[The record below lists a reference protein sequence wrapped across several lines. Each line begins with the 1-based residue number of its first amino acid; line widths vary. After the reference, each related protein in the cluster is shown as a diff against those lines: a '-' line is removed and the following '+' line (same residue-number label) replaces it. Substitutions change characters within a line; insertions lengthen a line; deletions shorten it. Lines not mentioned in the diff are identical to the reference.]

1 MEKKRWGL
9 IYSGLCLAL
18 VFSVSSVDAQ
28 KICEPCQRCDRDG
41 DGEIQNTG
49 SCIKKCAPDGVVDDD
64 DHDAE
69 ENNCSVEDED
79 DGNFNSLF
87 TVEFMGPEM
96 KGGPAHWIGSTSGGR
111 TINLPVFNEL
121 GVALDL
127 SFFAGEITDGNNCFN
142 TVHSVNMTVL
152 FAASLQSKNVK
163 GPDDQAIGMFWFDGK
178 TNHSE
183 PEERLD
189 VGYLLELF
197 GTFGTFDEGEIWPGT
212 NTLTMTKWKMSVE
225 TSTKG
230 GRKKACTEDD
240 GSFRADPPKE
250 IISVEQTQ

>member
-9 IYSGLCLAL
+9 IFSGLCLAL

-178 TNHSE
+178 TKGGQI
-183 PEERLD
+183 D

-197 GTFGTFDEGEIWPGT
+197 GKFSDDDNWPGGT

-230 GRKKACTEDD
+230 GRKKACTEDE
-240 GSFRADPPKE
+240 GSFPAGMPEFID
-250 IISVEQTQ
+250 VVQTQ